1 MTNALKHAFPDA
13 EREGSVTVTF
23 RRDGRDFLLTVA
35 DDGVGTQPSD
45 RPGGGMGSRLVR
57 ALAAQLGGHV
67 ETIARP
73 GGGTLLQ
80 MRFPVAAPGDA
91 EYARLH
97 H

>member
-1 MTNALKHAFPDA
+1 MRKGTSLSATTSTYASFV
-13 EREGSVTVTF
+13 SVRAGVITV
-23 RRDGRDFLLTVA
+23 TVA

-45 RPGGGMGSRLVR
+45 RPGAGMGSRLVR

-67 ETIARP
+67 ETIAPP
-73 GGGTLLQ
+73 GDGTLHQ
-80 MRFPVAAPGDA
+80 MRFPVVAPGDA